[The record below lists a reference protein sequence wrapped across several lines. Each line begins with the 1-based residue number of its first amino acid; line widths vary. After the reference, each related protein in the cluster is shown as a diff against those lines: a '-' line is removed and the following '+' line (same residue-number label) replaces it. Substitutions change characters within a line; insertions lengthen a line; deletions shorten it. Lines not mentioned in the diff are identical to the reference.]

1 MKASTGKLSTAED
14 FIANFDI
21 HQDEI
26 FLNNSNQYKE
36 LRKNA
41 IAAFESL
48 GIPSRRSE
56 EWKYT
61 NVAKALNRD
70 WVQFPSETK
79 KISPDDIDSC
89 LIPGLDAYTLVFYNG
104 KRIPFSESDSDSAVI
119 KEFSDLIS
127 SDISNV
133 VSLDLGSDA
142 FDTLNLA
149 FAIDGAIINVPDNC
163 VLDKP
168 LYLLYISSPDDNLF
182 IQNRNVIEI
191 GKNSEATIIE
201 ARISLSSSNDF
212 QVFSN
217 NVTEIHCENNSKL
230 DHYQFQIKGQSGA
243 ASINK
248 YLVKQEANSTYT
260 STNINLGGQLVRNNL
275 EVVHEGEGC
284 ETNLFGLYH
293 LIGNQHLDN
302 HTLIDHKMPNC
313 NSNELY
319 IGVLDDKST
328 GVFNGKVLV
337 RKDAQKTNA
346 FQSNKNILLTDDA
359 KMNAKPQL
367 EIYADDVKC
376 SHGATTGQLNQEA
389 LFYLRSRGISKKL
402 ALTMLMEAFMKEVL
416 DKIKI
421 KELKN
426 FLTEKL
432 ELRLNVGDQGR

>member
-1 MKASTGKLSTAED
+1 MKASMGKLSIAED
-14 FIANFDI
+14 FIANFEI

-26 FLNNSNQYKE
+26 FLENSDRYIM
-36 LRKNA
+36 LRKSA
-41 IAAFESL
+41 IAAFETL
-48 GIPSRRSE
+48 GIPSRMSE

-61 NVAKALNRD
+61 NVAKALKRA
-70 WVQFPSETK
+70 WVQFPLKTEKLTEN
-79 KISPDDIDSC
+79 DIRSC
-89 LIPGLDAYTLVFYNG
+89 LIPGLDAHILVFLNG
-104 KRIPFSESDSDSAVI
+104 IRVPFTESDSNHEVVRDFG
-119 KEFSDLIS
+119 EF
-127 SDISNV
+127 ISNSN
-133 VSLDLGSDA
+133 VSPMDNESDA
-142 FDTLNLA
+142 FDALNLA
-149 FAIDGAIINVPDNC
+149 FANDGAIINIPDNS

-168 LYLLYISSPDDNLF
+168 LYLLYISSHDDNLF
-182 IQNRNVIEI
+182 VQNRNVIDI

-201 ARISLSSSNDF
+201 ARISLSSNNDF

-217 NVTEIHCENNSKL
+217 NVTEIRCANNSNL
-230 DHYQFQIKGQSGA
+230 DHYQFQIKGQSTT

-248 YLVKQEANSTYT
+248 YLVKQEADSTYT
-260 STNINLGGQLVRNNL
+260 STNINLGGQLVRNNV

-284 ETNLFGLYH
+284 ETNLSGLYH
-293 LIGNQHLDN
+293 LISDQHLDN

-319 IGVLDDKST
+319 IGILDDHST

-376 SHGATTGQLNQEA
+376 SHGATTGQMNQEA

-402 ALTMLMEAFMKEVL
+402 AQTMLMEAFMKEVL

-421 KELKN
+421 EELKN
-426 FLTEKL
+426 FLTNIL
-432 ELRLNVGDQGR
+432 ELRLNISH

>member
-1 MKASTGKLSTAED
+1 MNASTGKLSTAEN

-21 HQDEI
+21 HQEEI
-26 FLNNSNQYKE
+26 FSKNSDPYKR
-36 LRKNA
+36 LRKDA
-41 IAAFESL
+41 IATFESL
-48 GIPSRRSE
+48 GIPTKKSE

-70 WVQFPSETK
+70 WVQFPSKAGELTEE
-79 KISPDDIDSC
+79 DIRSC
-89 LIPGLDAYTLVFYNG
+89 LIPGLDAYTIVFYNG
-104 KRIPFSESDSDSAVI
+104 KRIPFTESDSNTEVVGDFSEFISDSKATPLD
-119 KEFSDLIS
+119 KEI
-127 SDISNV
+127 
-133 VSLDLGSDA
+133 DA
-142 FDTLNLA
+142 FDSLNLA
-149 FAIDGAIINVPDNC
+149 FANDGAIINIPDNC
-163 VLDKP
+163 VFDKP
-168 LYLLYISSPDDNLF
+168 LYLLYISGNADNLF
-182 IQNRNVIEI
+182 VQNRNIIEI

-201 ARISLSSSNDF
+201 ARISLATNNDF
-212 QVFSN
+212 QVFAN
-217 NVTEIHCENNSKL
+217 NVTEIYCGDNSNL
-230 DHYQFQIKGQSGA
+230 DHYQIQIKGQA
-243 ASINK
+243 TTASINK
-248 YLVKQEANSTYT
+248 YLVSQDSNSTYT
-260 STNINLGGQLVRNNL
+260 STNINLGGQLVRNNV

-284 ETNLFGLYH
+284 ETNLSGLYH

-302 HTLIDHKMPNC
+302 HTLIDHKMPHC

-319 IGVLDDKST
+319 IGILDDKST

-402 ALTMLMEAFMKEVL
+402 AQTMLMEAFMKEVL

-421 KELKN
+421 EELKI

-432 ELRLNVGDQGR
+432 ELRLNVSN